1 MENGPSGEPH
11 PQSAQLAYADVAT
24 LRRALDRGEM
34 TSVELTETLLA
45 RIAAIDTAG
54 PRLRAVLA
62 VDAQALDQARVRDAE
77 RGRGAGRGPL
87 HGIPVLIKD
96 NIDTAG
102 LASTAGSLALASRP
116 PLRDAVVV
124 GALRQAGAVV
134 LGKTNLSEWANIRSA
149 HSTSGWS
156 AVGGQTRNPFALD
169 RSPSG
174 SSSGSGAAVAAGLA
188 PLAVGTETDGSIL
201 SPASVMGLV
210 GLKPTVG
217 LVSRTGVVP
226 IAASQDTPGPMA
238 RSVLDAATLLGAL
251 AGADPADAACASRPT
266 DLPGDYRAFCR
277 PDGLVGARIGVPRMA
292 RSERA
297 RFRFSGYHEASDA
310 VFAQAIGAM
319 RAAGAAILDGV
330 EVPGAE
336 AEADAE
342 DEHIVLCHEF
352 HDGADRYLAARAEA
366 TGVGPRSLAEVIAYN
381 RAHADVELAI
391 FGQDLLERAAST
403 GGLDAA
409 EYRLARE
416 RALAFSR
423 TAGIDCALDAH
434 GLDALAVLTTAPA
447 WCLDH
452 VNGDTTLG
460 AGYSIAAVAGYP
472 SITVPIGLVH
482 GLPVGLALLGRP
494 WSEAVLLR
502 LAAGLESA
510 LGLALRPGYQ
520 PASTLA

>member
-1 MENGPSGEPH
+1 MENGPRGEPH
-11 PQSAQLAYADVAT
+11 PQSAELAYADLAT
-24 LRRALDRGEM
+24 LRRALDRGET

-45 RIAAIDTAG
+45 RIAAVDTAG
-54 PRLRAVLA
+54 PRLGAVLA
-62 VDAQALDQARVRDAE
+62 VDAQALDRARDRDAE
-77 RGRGAGRGPL
+77 RERGAGHGPL

-102 LASTAGSLALASRP
+102 LASTAGSLVLALRP
-116 PLRDAVVV
+116 PVRDAVVV
-124 GALRQAGAVV
+124 DALHKAGAVV
-134 LGKTNLSEWANIRSA
+134 LGKTNLSEWANFRST

-210 GLKPTVG
+210 GMKPTVG
-217 LVSRTGVVP
+217 LVSRSGVVP

-238 RSVLDAATLLGAL
+238 RSVLDAATLLGVL
-251 AGADPADAACASRPT
+251 AGADRADPACASRPT
-266 DLPGDYRAFCR
+266 DLPGDYRAFCQ
-277 PDGLVGARIGVPRMA
+277 PDGLVDARIGVPRTA
-292 RSERA
+292 PNERA

-310 VFAQAIGAM
+310 LFAEAIVAM
-319 RAAGAAILDGV
+319 GAAGASILEGV

-336 AEADAE
+336 AEASAE
-342 DEHIVLCHEF
+342 DELVVLCHEF

-366 TGVGPRSLAEVIAYN
+366 TDGGPRSLAEVIAYN
-381 RAHADVELAI
+381 CAHADVELAI

-403 GGLDAA
+403 GGLDA
-409 EYRLARE
+409 EDYRLARG
-416 RALAFSR
+416 RALECSR
-423 TAGIDCALDAH
+423 AAGIDFALDAQ

-452 VNGDTTLG
+452 VNGDVTLG

-482 GLPVGLALLGRP
+482 GLPVGLALLGRA

-510 LGLALRPGYQ
+510 LGLTLRPGYR